1 MTTMTVMTV
10 AVTVVIGIAVVEN
23 DITATLS

>member
-23 DITATLS
+23 DITATIS